1 MESQGDYTLPTGTLA
16 PSSCPAPP
24 TRGKVPPWGFR
35 RIPRTI
41 QPRRRA
47 DDLLVRTTQST

>member
-1 MESQGDYTLPTGTLA
+1 MESQGDYKLPTGTLA